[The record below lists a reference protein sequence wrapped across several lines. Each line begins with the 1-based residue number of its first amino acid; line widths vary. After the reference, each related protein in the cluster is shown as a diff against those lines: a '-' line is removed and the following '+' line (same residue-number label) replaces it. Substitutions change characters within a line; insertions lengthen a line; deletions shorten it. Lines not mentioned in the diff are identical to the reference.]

1 MLHALTINKG
11 SIQCATKDIC
21 QNYKTLL
28 QRILKSSLQC
38 IDEHLIN
45 FFVHI
50 YENSHLMAS
59 ALTILFCPC
68 LTDTDPSTF
77 LKKSSIVYF
86 SCELSHSFKSTPLA
100 FKIDHMLLL
109 VLHSIKLK
117 KESYLEIQNKNLS
130 YFSAK
135 KVAL

>member
-1 MLHALTINKG
+1 MLE
-11 SIQCATKDIC
+11 
-21 QNYKTLL
+21 
-28 QRILKSSLQC
+28 SSLQC
-38 IDEHLIN
+38 IDEHLVN

-77 LKKSSIVYF
+77 LKKIKHCIF

-100 FKIDHMLLL
+100 YKIDHMLLL
-109 VLHSIKLK
+109 VLYSIKLK
-117 KESYLEIQNKNLS
+117 KESYPEIQNKNLS

-135 KVAL
+135 KLAL